1 MGKKSKKKKEKAIQ
15 KRDVSYKITNE
26 INDINEV
33 EEDLARIMAILCV
46 DNEED
51 MEVTD
56 QTLAKYF
63 SYLNENI
70 DFSGVVTGIE
80 DFTWEEFYVIGP
92 GDRKEYEK
100 LKKSRPSYT
109 DKYDI
114 ISLYDYDLDYGIF
127 VNVRRIADKK
137 RFTLPLAD
145 LKAVEKDSNNFRLL
159 DDYSIW
165 FVNYR

>member
-1 MGKKSKKKKEKAIQ
+1 MGKKAKKKKKKAKQ

-33 EEDLARIMAILCV
+33 DEDIARVMAILCV
-46 DNEED
+46 DNEKD

-56 QTLAKYF
+56 QNLAKYF
-63 SYLNENI
+63 GYLNENI

-80 DFTWEEFYVIGP
+80 DFTWEEYYVIGP
-92 GDRKEYEK
+92 GDRKEFEK
-100 LKKSRPSYT
+100 LKKTRPSYT
-109 DKYDI
+109 DKYEI
-114 ISLYDYDLDYGIF
+114 LSLDDYDLDYGIF
-127 VNVRRIADKK
+127 VNVRRISDKK

-145 LKAVEKDSNNFRLL
+145 LKAVEKSSNNFRLL
-159 DDYSIW
+159 DDYSVW